1 MSRRTQVTVKP
12 KQLVVLGGSGF
23 VGSHLLP
30 RLARDGHRMRLLSRN
45 RERRRALAVLPG
57 VSIRSVDVYD
67 ANALRRQFEGAD
79 AVINL
84 VGILNAFGEQTFQ
97 HAHVELTQR
106 ILGACQAA
114 GVPRLHHMSALKA
127 GQGLSQYLKSKGEA
141 EALVRHSSLDWTIY
155 QPSVMFGA
163 GGGLVDRFAT
173 LLRQMPALPLAR
185 ASSRMAPTWAG
196 DVAEAMARCVGN
208 DALGVDQSFELY
220 GPDVL
225 TLGEIVRMIRDT
237 IGVRTPIIPLPDSLG
252 RLQAQVAQLLP
263 GKPFSLDNF
272 RSLRTDSVGKT
283 DGYASLGIVPQ
294 PLAAWLPVLLKE
306 PARQRRLSGA
316 RSTGR

>member
-1 MSRRTQVTVKP
+1 VTLKS

-30 RLARDGHRMRLLSRN
+30 RLIRDGHRIVLLSRN
-45 RERRRALAVLPG
+45 REQRRALGVLPG
-57 VSIRSVDVYD
+57 VSIHSVDVYD

-97 HAHVELTQR
+97 RAHVDLAQR
-106 ILGACQAA
+106 VLGACQAA
-114 GVPRLHHMSALKA
+114 GVSRLHHMSALKA

-141 EALVRHSSLDWTIY
+141 EAQVRNSSIDWTIY

-163 GGGLVDRFAT
+163 DGGLVSRFAS
-173 LLRQMPALPLAR
+173 LLRQMPVLPLAR
-185 ASSRMAPTWAG
+185 APSKMAPTWAG
-196 DVAEAMARCVGN
+196 DVAEAMARCIG
-208 DALGVDQSFELY
+208 DDKLGIDRSFELY

-225 TLGEIVRMIRDT
+225 TLGEIVHMIRDT
-237 IGVRTPIIPLPDSLG
+237 MGLHTPIMALPDGLG
-252 RLQAQVAQLLP
+252 RLQAQVAQMLP

-272 RSLRTDSVGKT
+272 RSLRTDSVGKV
-283 DGYASLGIVPQ
+283 DGYAALGITPQ
-294 PLAAWLPVLLKE
+294 PLAAWLPVLLNI
-306 PARQRRLSGA
+306 PARQRRLDLA
-316 RSTGR
+316 RSAGR

>member
-1 MSRRTQVTVKP
+1 MTLKS

-30 RLARDGHRMRLLSRN
+30 RLIRDGHRIVLLSRN
-45 RERRRALAVLPG
+45 REQRRALGVLPG
-57 VSIRSVDVYD
+57 VSIHSVDVYD

-97 HAHVELTQR
+97 RAHVDLTQR
-106 ILGACQAA
+106 VLGACQAA
-114 GVPRLHHMSALKA
+114 GVSRLHHMSALKA

-141 EALVRHSSLDWTIY
+141 EAQVRNSSIDWTIY

-163 GGGLVDRFAT
+163 DGGLVSRFAT
-173 LLRQMPALPLAR
+173 LLRQMPVLPLAR
-185 ASSRMAPTWAG
+185 APSKMAPTWAG
-196 DVAEAMARCVGN
+196 DVAEAMARCIG
-208 DALGVDQSFELY
+208 DDKLGIDRSFELY

-225 TLGEIVRMIRDT
+225 TLGEIVHMIRDT
-237 IGVRTPIIPLPDSLG
+237 MGVRTPIMALPDGLG

-272 RSLRTDSVGKT
+272 RSLRTDSVGKV
-283 DGYASLGIVPQ
+283 DGYAALGITPQ
-294 PLAAWLPVLLKE
+294 PLAAWLPVLLNI
-306 PARQRRLSGA
+306 PARQRRLDLA
-316 RSTGR
+316 RSAGR

>member
-1 MSRRTQVTVKP
+1 VTLTS

-30 RLARDGHRMRLLSRN
+30 RLIRDGHRIVLLSRN
-45 RERRRALAVLPG
+45 REQRRALGVLPG
-57 VSIRSVDVYD
+57 VSIHSVDVYD

-97 HAHVELTQR
+97 RAHVDLTQR
-106 ILGACQAA
+106 VLGACQAA
-114 GVPRLHHMSALKA
+114 GVSRLHHMSALKA

-141 EALVRHSSLDWTIY
+141 EAQVRNSSIDWTIY

-163 GGGLVDRFAT
+163 DGGLVSRFAT
-173 LLRQMPALPLAR
+173 LLRQFPVLPLAR
-185 ASSRMAPTWAG
+185 APSKMAPTWAG
-196 DVAEAMARCVGN
+196 DVAEAMARCIG
-208 DALGVDQSFELY
+208 DDKLGIDRSFELY

-225 TLGEIVRMIRDT
+225 TLGEIVHMIRDT
-237 IGVRTPIIPLPDSLG
+237 MGVRTPIVALPDGLG
-252 RLQAQVAQLLP
+252 RLQTQVAQMLP

-272 RSLRTDSVGKT
+272 RSLRTDSVGKV
-283 DGYASLGIVPQ
+283 DGYAALGITPQ
-294 PLAAWLPVLLKE
+294 PLAAWLPVLLNI
-306 PARQRRLSGA
+306 PARQRRLDVA
-316 RSTGR
+316 RSAGR

>member
-1 MSRRTQVTVKP
+1 MTS

-30 RLARDGHRMRLLSRN
+30 RLVRDGHRIVLLSRN
-45 RERRRALAVLPG
+45 REQRRAMGVLPG

-84 VGILNAFGEQTFQ
+84 VGILNAFGDQTFQ
-97 HAHVELTQR
+97 HAHVDLTQR
-106 ILGACQAA
+106 VLGACQAA
-114 GVPRLHHMSALKA
+114 GVSRLHHMSALKA

-141 EALVRHSSLDWTIY
+141 EAQVRNSSVDWTIY

-163 GGGLVDRFAT
+163 DGGLVSRFAS

-185 ASSRMAPTWAG
+185 APSKMAPTWVG
-196 DVAEAMARCVGN
+196 DVAEAMARCIG
-208 DALGVDQSFELY
+208 DDKLGVDRSFELY

-225 TLGEIVRMIRDT
+225 TLGEIVHMIRDT
-237 IGVRTPIIPLPDSLG
+237 MGLRTPIIALPDSLG
-252 RLQAQVAQLLP
+252 RLQAQVAQLMP

-272 RSLRTDSVGKT
+272 RSLRTDSVGKV
-283 DGYASLGIVPQ
+283 DGYAALGITPQ
-294 PLAAWLPVLLKE
+294 PLAAWLPVLLNI
-306 PARQRRLSGA
+306 PARQRRLDLA
-316 RSTGR
+316 RSAGR